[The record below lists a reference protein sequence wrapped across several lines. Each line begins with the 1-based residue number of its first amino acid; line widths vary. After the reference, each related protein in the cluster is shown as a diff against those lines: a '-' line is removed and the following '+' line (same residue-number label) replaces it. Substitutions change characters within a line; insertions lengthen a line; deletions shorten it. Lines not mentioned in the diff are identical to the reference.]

1 MRIFGKAR
9 SIGIAVALGTL
20 LMAPT
25 TLSAQG
31 FDFTD
36 DDPGASSDGF
46 TFGESDGFTFGEEG
60 EAAPPATASASA
72 SIDKASV
79 SYTKYEEGKAHNAN
93 KQYDQAVKALYTAV
107 QTRDDTS
114 FAIAGSLH
122 YELGLALYELGYY
135 QAALS
140 HFDSV
145 VQQGPE
151 APEFMKA
158 LPYLVLI
165 GRVLPGEP
173 RRYSRIYDN
182 YLNAFP
188 QEVDEALQSE
198 VGLSLGMAA
207 YRASKLDDAVFFLG
221 HVSQESEYYP
231 KSRYLEGVTYVRQ
244 NKGQAAVESF
254 KETLRW
260 LGEQK
265 ELTPEQ
271 TRLQEY
277 TVAAMGR
284 VFYQVGST
292 HWNLGEREAAVK
304 SWNTSI
310 KYYSAFPRSSP
321 MWLDS
326 LFEASWAYYRV
337 DNFSK
342 ALGLLLTLNS
352 PFFNDKYYPEA
363 MLLQGQIYYTNC
375 HYDRVMDILTDYK
388 AQYGPLK
395 EQMDKLVARLFQ
407 PEEVFDFLDKIAKA
421 DKNSFDPAMQ
431 QVLNA
436 ALQDR
441 ELRRNL
447 AYIEMIDDEIE
458 RIKDDPKLVNS
469 EAGKALVAEVSAV
482 KTLSIVAAGQKGKSR
497 LERVQEELVRLSNM
511 ALDIEIET
519 VEKYADRI
527 SLKEQDPNA
536 LLEFE
541 REVSARMKADDE
553 HLYWTFDGEYWKD
566 ELGYYWYHISSQC
579 GR

>member
-1 MRIFGKAR
+1 MRIFGEAR
-9 SIGIAVALGTL
+9 SIGIAIGLGAL
-20 LMAPT
+20 LMAPAAAY
-25 TLSAQG
+25 SQG
-31 FDFTD
+31 FDFGD
-36 DDPGASSDGF
+36 EAGADGAAAAPAEGF
-46 TFGESDGFTFGEEG
+46 TFGDEG
-60 EAAPPATASASA
+60 SAETPQAAVVSAQTV
-72 SIDKASV
+72 DKSSPTYA
-79 SYTKYEEGKAHNAN
+79 KYEEGKRLNES
-93 KQYDQAVKALYTAV
+93 KKYDQALKSLYAAV

-122 YELGLALYELGYY
+122 FELGRSLYELGFF

-145 VQQGPE
+145 LQQGPG
-151 APEFMKA
+151 APEYMQT

-173 RRYSRIYDN
+173 RRYTRIYDN

-188 QEVDEALQSE
+188 LEVDAALQSE

-221 HVSQESEYYP
+221 HVSQDSEFYP

-244 NKGQAAVESF
+244 NKGQAAVDSF
-254 KETLRW
+254 KEVLRW
-260 LGEQK
+260 LGEKK

-271 TRLQEY
+271 ARLQET

-292 HWNLGEREAAVK
+292 HWNMGEREAAVK

-310 KYYSAFPRSSP
+310 KYYSAFPRSSS
-321 MWLDS
+321 MWLES

-337 DNFSK
+337 DNFGK

-352 PFFNDKYYPEA
+352 PFFNDQYYPEA
-363 MLLQGQIYYTNC
+363 MLLQAQIYYTNC

-388 AQYGPLK
+388 AQYGPLR

-407 PEEVFDFLDKIAKA
+407 PEEVYDFLNKIAKM

-441 ELRRNL
+441 ELNRTL
-447 AYIEMIDDEIE
+447 AYIEMLDDEIE
-458 RIKDDPKLVNS
+458 RINTDSKLTGDL
-469 EAGKALVAEVSAV
+469 GKALAAEVTAV
-482 KTLSIVAAGQKGKSR
+482 KTLSIVSAGQKGKSR

-519 VEKYADRI
+519 VEKYADRL

-536 LLEFE
+536 LVEFE

-553 HLYWTFDGEYWKD
+553 HLLWTFDGEYWKD
-566 ELGYYWYHISSQC
+566 ELGYYWYHISSRC